1 MPVII
6 TYMFARTVSVPQA
19 IKEILLSNNL
29 YLQALLSGIA
39 NYTALA
45 QKIKPDVE
53 KLTASNVNIGAIVVG
68 IKRLVDNLQS
78 EQDIDKISRGN
89 RDYPIVEDLRMS
101 LTGSIID
108 VDFNESKLGQFSI
121 ILDEIFEKETKH
133 NYNLFQTDKQVRLLL
148 DDVEEIRNIVVKAS
162 KKFDGK
168 IKGGLSKITI
178 TIPSLLDKDNDKTY
192 HRFISSVSDIIYNSR
207 IELQDAFYTP
217 NEIVLVLDGTEAAK
231 AYELLRAKITK

>member
-1 MPVII
+1 
-6 TYMFARTVSVPQA
+6 MFSPSVSVPQA
-19 IKEILLSNNL
+19 IKEILFSNNL
-29 YLQALLSGIA
+29 YLQALLAGIA

-53 KLTASNVNIGAIVVG
+53 KITASEVNVGTIVVG
-68 IKRLVDNLQS
+68 IKRIVDNLQS
-78 EQDIDKISRGN
+78 KRGADKISDSN
-89 RDYPIVEDLRMS
+89 DYPIVEDVRMS

-108 VDFNESKLGQFSI
+108 IDFNESKFDQFSFI
-121 ILDEIFEKETKH
+121 IDELFEKETNHK
-133 NYNLFQTDKQVRLLL
+133 YNLFQTDKQIRLLL
-148 DDVEEIRNIVVKAS
+148 DDVEEIRNIAVMAS

-168 IKGGLSKITI
+168 IRAGLSKITI
-178 TIPSLLDKDNDKTY
+178 TIPSLLMNNNDRRTY

-217 NEIVLVLDGTEAAK
+217 NEIVLVLNDKDAAK

>member
-1 MPVII
+1 
-6 TYMFARTVSVPQA
+6 MFSANISVPRA
-19 IKEILLSNNL
+19 TKEIILSNNL

-53 KLTASNVNIGAIVVG
+53 KITTSNVNIGTIVVA

-78 EQDIDKISRGN
+78 ERDVDKISTIS
-89 RDYPIVEDLRMS
+89 DYPIVEDVRMS
-101 LTGSIID
+101 LTGSIMD
-108 VDFNESKLGQFSI
+108 VDFNESKFNQFSF
-121 ILDEIFEKETKH
+121 ILDEIFEKETNH
-133 NYNLFQTDKQVRLLL
+133 NYNLFQTDKQIRLLL

-168 IKGGLSKITI
+168 IRGGLSKITI
-178 TIPSLLDKDNDKTY
+178 TIPSLLDDNNNNNKKTY
-192 HRFISSVSDIIYNSR
+192 YRCISSVSDIIYNSR

-217 NEIVLVLDGTEAAK
+217 NEIVLVLNDKDAAK

>member
-1 MPVII
+1 
-6 TYMFARTVSVPQA
+6 MFSANISVPRA
-19 IKEILLSNNL
+19 TKEIILSNNL

-53 KLTASNVNIGAIVVG
+53 KITTSNVNIGTIVVA

-78 EQDIDKISRGN
+78 ERDVDKISTIS
-89 RDYPIVEDLRMS
+89 DYPIVEDVRMS
-101 LTGSIID
+101 LTGSIMD
-108 VDFNESKLGQFSI
+108 VDFNESKFDQFSF
-121 ILDEIFEKETKH
+121 ILDEIFEKETNH
-133 NYNLFQTDKQVRLLL
+133 NYNLFQTDKQIRLLL

-168 IKGGLSKITI
+168 IRGGLSKITI
-178 TIPSLLDKDNDKTY
+178 TIPSLLDDNNNNNNKKTY
-192 HRFISSVSDIIYNSR
+192 YRFISSVSDIIYNSR

-217 NEIVLVLDGTEAAK
+217 NEIVLVLNDKDAAK

>member
-1 MPVII
+1 
-6 TYMFARTVSVPQA
+6 MFSANISVPRA
-19 IKEILLSNNL
+19 TKEIILSNNL

-53 KLTASNVNIGAIVVG
+53 KITTSNVNIGTIVVA

-78 EQDIDKISRGN
+78 ERDVDKISTIS
-89 RDYPIVEDLRMS
+89 DYPIVEDVRMS
-101 LTGSIID
+101 LTGSIMD
-108 VDFNESKLGQFSI
+108 VDFNESKFDQFSF
-121 ILDEIFEKETKH
+121 ILDEIFEKETNH
-133 NYNLFQTDKQVRLLL
+133 NYNLFQTDKQIRLLL

-168 IKGGLSKITI
+168 IRGGLSKITI
-178 TIPSLLDKDNDKTY
+178 TIPSLLDDNNNNNKKTY
-192 HRFISSVSDIIYNSR
+192 YRCISSVSDIIYNSR

-217 NEIVLVLDGTEAAK
+217 NEIVLVLNDKDAAK
-231 AYELLRAKITK
+231 AYELLRAKIIK

>member
-1 MPVII
+1 
-6 TYMFARTVSVPQA
+6 MFSTTVSVPQA
-19 IKEILLSNNL
+19 TKEILSSNNL

-53 KLTASNVNIGAIVVG
+53 KLTASNVNVGTIVVA
-68 IKRLVDNLQS
+68 IKRLVDNLQG
-78 EQDIDKISRGN
+78 ELDIDKISTAN
-89 RDYPIVEDLRMS
+89 RDYPIVEDVRMS
-101 LTGSIID
+101 LTDSIMD
-108 VDFNESKLGQFSI
+108 VDFNELKIDQFSF
-121 ILDEIFEKETKH
+121 ILDEIFEKETNH
-133 NYNLFQTDKQVRLLL
+133 NYNLFQTDKQIRLLL

-168 IKGGLSKITI
+168 IKDGLSKITI
-178 TIPSLLDKDNDKTY
+178 TIPSLLDKNNNKTY

-217 NEIVLVLDGTEAAK
+217 NEIVLVLDDTDAAK